1 MNIYVKALRLL
12 KIKLTLNLVRHGNAL
27 QILMNF
33 RDTKYLFG
41 GSTVQD
47 KDRIPNDLDIII
59 EYTGHSIEPEQE
71 KSIESIIKSEIY
83 IKDFSRVDPVVKHR
97 FETPDIIANSR
108 VSQVYS
114 VTEDSYFSYF
124 SY

>member
-83 IKDFSRVDPVVKHR
+83 IKDFLV
-97 FETPDIIANSR
+97 
-108 VSQVYS
+108 
-114 VTEDSYFSYF
+114 
-124 SY
+124 

>member
-1 MNIYVKALRLL
+1 MDEYLRKGI
-12 KIKLTLNLVRHGNAL
+12 KIAKNKV
-27 QILMNF
+27 
-33 RDTKYLFG
+33 DPKFG
-41 GSTVQD
+41 TTWKRVTDSDELPRYKIFIWGSTVQD

-83 IKDFSRVDPVVKHR
+83 IKDFSRVYPVVKHR

-108 VSQVYS
+108 FSQVYS
-114 VTEDSYFSYF
+114 VTEDSYFSY
-124 SY
+124 